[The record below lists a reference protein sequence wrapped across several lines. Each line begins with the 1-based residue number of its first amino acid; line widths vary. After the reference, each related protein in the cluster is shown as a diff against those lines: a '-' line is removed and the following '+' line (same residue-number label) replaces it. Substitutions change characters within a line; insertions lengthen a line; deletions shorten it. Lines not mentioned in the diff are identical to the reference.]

1 MRPMLS
7 SHQDWFEVAGTGSS
21 VTDLPHHRCKRGTDP
36 VWCGGVSPLAPM
48 PATLYDLTGDALR
61 LQQQIDEAA
70 ADLFSDDPDVVAA
83 ATATL
88 EGLISAEADNRQAIL
103 AKADA
108 WCWVIDAIRARHAA
122 RKARADALREL
133 AAADEQQADALQD
146 RLVAALQ
153 KAIPDET
160 RYDLPE
166 HKISSRKST
175 AVVVDC
181 EPEDLP
187 LEFARV
193 KVEANKTAIKD
204 ALKAGEEINGCS
216 LLERRSWSIK

>member
-1 MRPMLS
+1 
-7 SHQDWFEVAGTGSS
+7 
-21 VTDLPHHRCKRGTDP
+21 
-36 VWCGGVSPLAPM
+36 M
-48 PATLYDLTGDALR
+48 PATLYALTGDALR
-61 LQQQIDEAA
+61 ISSQIDEAA
-70 ADLFSDDPDVVAA
+70 QDLLSDDPDVVAA

-88 EGLISAEADNRQAIL
+88 EGLISAETDNKQAIL

-108 WCWVIDAIRARHAA
+108 WCWVIDSLRARQAA

-146 RLVAALQ
+146 RLVQTLQ
-153 KAIPDET
+153 KAIPDQT

-175 AVVVDC
+175 VVLVDC

-187 LEFARV
+187 LEFVRT
-193 KVEANKTAIKD
+193 KIEADKTAIKD
-204 ALKAGEEINGCS
+204 ALKVGNEIDGCS
-216 LLERRSWSIK
+216 LVERRSWSIK

>member
-1 MRPMLS
+1 MTS
-7 SHQDWFEVAGTGSS
+7 
-21 VTDLPHHRCKRGTDP
+21 
-36 VWCGGVSPLAPM
+36 
-48 PATLYDLTGDALR
+48 LYALTGDALR

-70 ADLFSDDPDVVAA
+70 ADLFSDDPSKVAA

-88 EGLISAEADNRQAIL
+88 EGLISAEADNKQALL

-108 WCWVIDAIRARHAA
+108 WCWVIDSLRARQAA

-133 AAADEQQADALQD
+133 ATADGQHADALQD
-146 RLVAALQ
+146 RLIQALQ
-153 KAIPDET
+153 KVIPDQT

-175 AVVVDC
+175 VVVVDC

-187 LEFARV
+187 EVFQRV
-193 KVEANKTAIKD
+193 KIEADKTAIKD
-204 ALKAGEEINGCS
+204 ALKVGEIDGCS
-216 LLERRSWSIK
+216 LVERRSWSIK

>member
-1 MRPMLS
+1 M
-7 SHQDWFEVAGTGSS
+7 T
-21 VTDLPHHRCKRGTDP
+21 
-36 VWCGGVSPLAPM
+36 PL
-48 PATLYDLTGDALR
+48 YNLTGDALR

-70 ADLFSDDPDVVAA
+70 ADLFSDDPAVVAA

-88 EGLISAEADNRQAIL
+88 EGLISAESDNKQAIL

-108 WCWVIDAIRARHAA
+108 WCWVIDSLRARRDA

-133 AAADEQQADALQD
+133 AAADEQQSDALQD
-146 RLVAALQ
+146 RLIQALQ

-160 RYDLPE
+160 SYQLPE
-166 HKISSRKST
+166 HKLTSRKTT

-187 LEFARV
+187 KLYQRT
-193 KVEANKTAIKD
+193 KIEADKTAIKAHL
-204 ALKAGEEINGCS
+204 ALGDEIDGCS
-216 LLERRSWSIK
+216 LVERRSWSIK